1 MDKDKLYLIHG
12 HDPKAMALE
21 LCRRLDPAAGL
32 GPETVVGLKPNLV
45 VAKPASSGATTS
57 TGLVEGLVEYLK
69 DRDLS
74 RIWVMESSG
83 VGHSTARAFKATGLD
98 RVAARYGLELID
110 LKKESSAPVRE
121 DGFETRIFERLE
133 RVDFLINL
141 PVIKAHCQTRITC
154 ALKNLKGLIPDS
166 EKRRYHSLGLH
177 EPIARLNRL
186 VSQDLIL
193 ADGIQGD
200 LSFEEGGTPVRM
212 DRLVMAADPV
222 LLDSY
227 VAQSLGHPW
236 QRIEHLARAR
246 ELNVG
251 RALTSPDQ
259 VIEINSPQTPPGP
272 FTPDRRLDHLARWV
286 EAREACSICYGSLLF
301 ALDKL
306 DRRGR
311 LRALNTGICVGQGF
325 KDREGMKIGIGSC
338 AAGAEKN
345 LPGCP
350 PFSSKMV
357 DYLDRILGPS

>member
-1 MDKDKLYLIHG
+1 MERDKLYLIHG
-12 HDPKAMALE
+12 DDPKAMAAE
-21 LCRRLDPAAGL
+21 VCRRLDPAAGL
-32 GPETVVGLKPNLV
+32 SPETVVGLKPNLV

-57 TGLVEGLVEYLK
+57 VGLIEGLVEYLQ
-69 DRDLS
+69 DRGL
-74 RIWVMESSG
+74 RKIWVLESSG
-83 VGHSTARAFKATGLD
+83 VGHSTTRAFKAAGLD
-98 RVAARYGLELID
+98 RAAARYGFKLID
-110 LKKESSAPVRE
+110 LKKEDSVAVGR
-121 DGFETRIFERLE
+121 DGFQTRVFKRLE

-166 EKRRYHSLGLH
+166 EKRRFHSLGLH

-186 VSQDLIL
+186 IRPDLVL

-212 DRLVMAADPV
+212 DRLVAGTDPV

-236 QRIEHLARAR
+236 REIDHLVLAQ
-246 ELNVG
+246 ELGVG
-251 RALTSPDQ
+251 RGLTGPDQ
-259 VIEINSPQTPPGP
+259 VIELNRPRGPQGP
-272 FTPDRRLDHLARWV
+272 VTPDRRLDHLARWV

-306 DRRGR
+306 GQGRRLG
-311 LRALNTGICVGQGF
+311 ALKTRICVGQGF
-325 KDREGMKIGIGSC
+325 KEMEGMEIGIGSC
-338 AAGAEKN
+338 TAGAKHS
-345 LPGCP
+345 LAGCP

-357 DYLDRILGPS
+357 EYLEGLLDRA